1 MQTMRNKT
9 DLVLKL
15 ALAAGTIALCAVV
28 AGTLQ
33 PKVVDKGDTAPK
45 FTVTTDQG
53 QTVSRSGFGRKL
65 LVLNFWATWCQPCIQ
80 EMPSLDQF
88 TRRFAGKDVTVL
100 AVSVD
105 RNEKRYR
112 DLLDRVKPA
121 FLTARDPESNL
132 PASYGTYLY
141 PETYIIDQNGKV
153 VYKEVAARDWMDP
166 AFLNYFQSLL

>member
-1 MQTMRNKT
+1 VQLVRNKT

-15 ALAAGTIALCAVV
+15 ALAAGTVALCAVV

-33 PKVVDKGDTAPK
+33 PTVVDKGDSAPK
-45 FTVTTDQG
+45 FTIATDQG
-53 QTVSRSGFGRKL
+53 RTISRSDFGGKL
-65 LVLNFWATWCQPCIQ
+65 LVLNFWASWCAPCIQ

-88 TRRFAGKDVTVL
+88 ARHFSTNGVTVL

-112 DLLDRVKPA
+112 EFLDRVKPA
-121 FLTARDPESNL
+121 FLTARDPDANI

-153 VYKEVAARDWMDP
+153 VYKEAAARDWMDP